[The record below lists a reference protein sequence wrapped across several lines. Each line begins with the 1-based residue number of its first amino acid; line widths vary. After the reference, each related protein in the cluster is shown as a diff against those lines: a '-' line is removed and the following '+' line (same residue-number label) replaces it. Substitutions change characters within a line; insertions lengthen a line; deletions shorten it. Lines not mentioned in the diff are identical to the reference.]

1 VQTLVPQ
8 NTPSLNG
15 TPVLMGVNV
24 EALLA
29 GLNPTQ
35 KYIQATFLQVVQRV
49 ATTAEMNAWIR
60 SISVNPNDPSRKQT
74 LVNTLLDT
82 DEARTVQLKAWFLT
96 YTGRAG
102 TAAEITNWLAQW
114 RSVKDQLVMQ
124 QRFLI
129 STPVYQYTQTLTN
142 AGTADERYVEG
153 LMRLMTDPSSRMT
166 AAEKQAAVLQLNRLG
181 RQAYVAS
188 LQKQQAYLVSQQE
201 AFTEILSNGNS
212 QFLNLLAGGPK
223 FTSAVDMW
231 KWLLAR
237 RKV

>member
-1 VQTLVPQ
+1 
-8 NTPSLNG
+8 
-15 TPVLMGVNV
+15 
-24 EALLA
+24 
-29 GLNPTQ
+29 
-35 KYIQATFLQVVQRV
+35 V

-153 LMRLMTDPSSRMT
+153 LMRLMIDPSSRMT
-166 AAEKQAAVLQLNRLG
+166 AAEKQNAVLQLNRLG

-188 LQKQQAYLVSQQE
+188 LQKQQAYLDSQQE